1 MAAKVDRAEPG
12 RRLEALLETAEGLDP
27 RQAVE
32 AIEAAMGSREAAR
45 ASLEATASYRD
56 IIELARFIQSAR
68 NEIAELRPQEINEE
82 HLPTATDELDAIVQ
96 STEGATNTIFEAVE
110 AIESLTAEMDPQT
123 ADAVSNHVTSVYEAC
138 SFQDITGQRITKVV
152 FALKQIEE
160 KIDQLLSAFGGD
172 QESDA
177 GAKAATRSAKRST
190 PTGALARP
198 DEDLLNGP
206 QREGDAI
213 SQDDID
219 ALLGSD

>member
-1 MAAKVDRAEPG
+1 MAAQPDKVEPEQ
-12 RRLEALLETAEGLDP
+12 RPETSRSAAEGLDP
-27 RQAVE
+27 REAGEAVE
-32 AIEAAMGSREAAR
+32 AAMASDR
-45 ASLEATASYRD
+45 AELLGLDGMASYRD
-56 IIELARFIQSAR
+56 IVELAKFIQSAR
-68 NEIAELRPQEINEE
+68 TEIAELRPQEINEE

-123 ADAVSNHVTSVYEAC
+123 ADAVTNHVTAVYEAC

-172 QESDA
+172 QDGDA
-177 GAKAATRSAKRST
+177 AAKAATPPKRTRT
-190 PTGALARP
+190 PTGAPARP

>member
-1 MAAKVDRAEPG
+1 MAAQVDKVLPEP
-12 RRLEALLETAEGLDP
+12 RPEASCGGADGMGP
-27 RQAVE
+27 RQAMEAVE
-32 AIEAAMGSREAAR
+32 AALASDEADRLGLGGM
-45 ASLEATASYRD
+45 ASYSD
-56 IIELARFIQSAR
+56 IVELARFIQSAR
-68 NEIAELRPQEINEE
+68 SEIAELRPQEINEE

-123 ADAVSNHVTSVYEAC
+123 ADAVTNHVTAVYEAC

-160 KIDQLLSAFGGD
+160 KIDQLLSAFGDDQDGD
-172 QESDA
+172 A
-177 GAKAATRSAKRST
+177 ATKAATQPKKKRT
-190 PTGALARP
+190 PTGAPARP

-206 QREGDAI
+206 QLEGDAI

>member
-1 MAAKVDRAEPG
+1 MAAQVDKVEPG
-12 RRLEALLETAEGLDP
+12 QRLETSRSVAEGLDP
-27 RQAVE
+27 RQAVD
-32 AIEAAMGSREAAR
+32 AVEAAMASAEAEH
-45 ASLEATASYRD
+45 LGLDGTASYRE
-56 IIELARFIQSAR
+56 IIDLAKFIQSAR

-82 HLPTATDELDAIVQ
+82 HLPTATDELDAIVL

-123 ADAVSNHVTSVYEAC
+123 ADAVTNHVTAVYEAC

-160 KIDQLLSAFGGD
+160 KINQLLSAFGGD
-172 QESDA
+172 QEKDA
-177 GAKAATRSAKRST
+177 GTKAATLPKKART
-190 PTGALARP
+190 PTGAPARP

-206 QREGDAI
+206 QSEGDAI

>member
-1 MAAKVDRAEPG
+1 MAAQPDKVEPG
-12 RRLEALLETAEGLDP
+12 QRSGSSRRSAEGLDP

-32 AIEAAMGSREAAR
+32 VVEAAMASAEADLHGA
-45 ASLEATASYRD
+45 AGYRD
-56 IIELARFIQSAR
+56 IIELAKFIQSAR
-68 NEIAELRPQEINEE
+68 SEIAELRPQEINEE

-96 STEGATNTIFEAVE
+96 STEGATNSIFEAVE

-123 ADAVSNHVTSVYEAC
+123 ADAVTNHVTAVYEAC

-172 QESDA
+172 QERDA
-177 GAKAATRSAKRST
+177 GAKAATLPKKSRT
-190 PTGALARP
+190 PTGAPARP

-206 QREGDAI
+206 QSEGDAI

-219 ALLGSD
+219 ALLGSG